1 MTFNCRDMAPILRTL
16 VQVIN
21 LSDKIKF
28 WAFLCLKF
36 SPFSLLK
43 IWTFLINTIVM
54 FLGHFCGYLV
64 TDVDYFIITMMK
76 ANFNSMYFM
85 QDFIRWLGH
94 FVGGGVEVVGLLT
107 FGGGAGVW
115 CKIESLQTVD
125 LQRMASLLTMID
137 NCDNFNFDLYMT
149 KLGGLKLMNSLLS
162 LVWRRMISHR

>member
-1 MTFNCRDMAPILRTL
+1 
-16 VQVIN
+16 
-21 LSDKIKF
+21 
-28 WAFLCLKF
+28 
-36 SPFSLLK
+36 
-43 IWTFLINTIVM
+43 
-54 FLGHFCGYLV
+54 
-64 TDVDYFIITMMK
+64 
-76 ANFNSMYFM
+76 M

-162 LVWRRMISHR
+162 LV

>member
-1 MTFNCRDMAPILRTL
+1 MIACTSCKT
-16 VQVIN
+16 
-21 LSDKIKF
+21 SYGG
-28 WAFLCLKF
+28 W
-36 SPFSLLK
+36 
-43 IWTFLINTIVM
+43 
-54 FLGHFCGYLV
+54 
-64 TDVDYFIITMMK
+64 
-76 ANFNSMYFM
+76 
-85 QDFIRWLGH
+85 GH

-162 LVWRRMISHR
+162 LV